1 MKNIYFD
8 MDGTIAALY
17 GVPNWLD
24 YLHAEDV
31 FPYAKAEPLVNMQVL
46 ARLLNRLTAQ
56 GCTVNIISWGCRGAS
71 AEYDKAVTEVKI
83 KWLKKHLAS
92 VHFSSIQVL
101 PYGTPKEEHGNGILF
116 DDEEKNRLAWNGEA
130 YTEKEIFTIL
140 KQKVTE
146 M

>member
-8 MDGTIAALY
+8 MDGTIADLY

-24 YLHAEDV
+24 YLHAEDA
-31 FPYAKAEPLVNMQVL
+31 FPYAKAAPLVNMQAL
-46 ARLLNRLTAQ
+46 ARLLNRLIAQ
-56 GCTVNIISWGCRGAS
+56 GCSVNVISWGCRGAS
-71 AEYDKAVTEVKI
+71 AEYDEAVKQVKI

-92 VHFSSIQVL
+92 VRFDSIMVL

-116 DDEEKNRLAWNGEA
+116 DDEEKNRLAWHGEA